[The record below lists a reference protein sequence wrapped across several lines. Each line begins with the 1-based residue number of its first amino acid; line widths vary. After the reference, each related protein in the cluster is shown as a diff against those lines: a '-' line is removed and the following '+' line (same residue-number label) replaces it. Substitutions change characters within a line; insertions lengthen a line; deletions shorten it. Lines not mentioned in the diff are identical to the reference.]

1 MLRPTLRDLRPGKGN
16 CTGLKADGFWGPD
29 VRLRNRLGTL
39 KKSAGVRIG
48 RRDGIVAAN
57 GNFVNVGTVINVVI
71 TRGPILEGIER
82 DSEKDVPCMVC

>member
-1 MLRPTLRDLRPGKGN
+1 M
-16 CTGLKADGFWGPD
+16 
-29 VRLRNRLGTL
+29 
-39 KKSAGVRIG
+39 
-48 RRDGIVAAN
+48 AAN